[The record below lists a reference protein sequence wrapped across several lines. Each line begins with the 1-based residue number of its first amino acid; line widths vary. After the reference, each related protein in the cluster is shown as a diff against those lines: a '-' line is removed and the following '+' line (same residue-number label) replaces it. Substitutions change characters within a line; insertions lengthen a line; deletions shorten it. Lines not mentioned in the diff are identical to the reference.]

1 VNRLLLDRAER
12 RFIPAGAVISVCFAL
27 TRILFG
33 QKLNHRR
40 MINLV
45 SIMSGPDGNW
55 RRGFQLH
62 QRCIG
67 PTGSYAMS
75 ALGSHKRTCRLS
87 IHVRSY
93 PESRQLFLAVFLHV
107 AFSSFFGVISSVKR
121 VAPGGVCMMPRFF
134 VPPAFMMFGCLTVM
148 MRGMRMMFRGLL
160 MVLGC
165 FF

>member
-1 VNRLLLDRAER
+1 VKPLLLDRAER

-75 ALGSHKRTCRLS
+75 ALGSHKRTFRYVHSALTPKADN
-87 IHVRSY
+87 Y
-93 PESRQLFLAVFLHV
+93 FLPC
-107 AFSSFFGVISSVKR
+107 SSMWPLVFGVISSVKR